1 MTQIARLKKRVASQA
16 RKYPKTK
23 VKESREESITL
34 LDPKKN
40 MEVGPWGGCHFPNV
54 ETRAF
59 NWCCG
64 LTEATFMA
72 QYGNGIIPIN
82 ASWVEDAVAGL
93 VKGHIATNSL
103 LVFTD
108 NRTFRG
114 EIKNFPVKL
123 FTMWLEQYV
132 PECIRRIAYGNN
144 SNHNHMVDMWIV
156 DTGILR
162 KIVKVVAPPKEKA

>member
-16 RKYPKTK
+16 RKYPKTTVEK
-23 VKESREESITL
+23 SREGSITL

-40 MEVGPWGGCHFPNV
+40 MHVGFWGECHFPSV
-54 ETRAF
+54 ETRSF

-64 LTEATFMA
+64 LTETTFKA
-72 QYGNGIIPIN
+72 QYGNGIDPIN
-82 ASWVEDAVAGL
+82 ASWVEDAVAAL
-93 VKGHIATNSL
+93 VKGHIGTNSL

-114 EIKNFPVKL
+114 EMKNFPVKL
-123 FTMWLEQYV
+123 FTAWLEQYV
-132 PECIRRIAYGNN
+132 PECIKRVAYGINT
-144 SNHNHMVDMWIV
+144 NHNHMIDVWFM